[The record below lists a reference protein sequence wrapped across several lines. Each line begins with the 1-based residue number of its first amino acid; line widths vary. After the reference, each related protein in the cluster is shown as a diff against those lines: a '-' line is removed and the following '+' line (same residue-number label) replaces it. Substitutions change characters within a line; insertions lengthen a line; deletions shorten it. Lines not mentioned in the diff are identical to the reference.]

1 MRSPVHR
8 SRSSS
13 VRGFTLMELL
23 VVMGI
28 IVIMTAMSLPAISKF
43 LDGQSLQQS
52 GRILQSAF
60 NDARRAAITQ
70 RTKQYL
76 VFFRETDA
84 GTGEQRFGVRRYRD
98 KFGYEGDVHLLLPGT
113 QFDLMTGTVS
123 PALPTGGGTAWTAIG
138 RVRGLRVPVFEP
150 LPPET
155 DITLFGTQRS
165 PVVTAS
171 PEILWIEFKKDGTVI
186 LNHANQHTAY
196 ERPPSGAAATLFD
209 INTPFEVQEAVFDT
223 LPDLTDLNLR
233 ETGDAQNVDKRCFM
247 DLDPNTGRVAIRVVQ
262 PVAP

>member
-1 MRSPVHR
+1 MRAHR
-8 SRSSS
+8 TT
-13 VRGFTLMELL
+13 RGFTLMELL

-76 VFFRETDA
+76 VFFRETEA
-84 GTGEQRFGVRRYRD
+84 GTGEQRFGMRRYRD
-98 KFGYEGDVHLLLPGT
+98 KFGYEGDAHYLLPGT
-113 QFDLMTGTVS
+113 QFDLMTTSVS
-123 PALPTGGGTAWTAIG
+123 PALPTPATPNTTCIG
-138 RVRGLRVPVFEP
+138 RIRGHRLPVFEP
-150 LPPET
+150 LPAET
-155 DITLFGTQRS
+155 DGTLFSSTRS
-165 PVVTAS
+165 PITSGSIIWV
-171 PEILWIEFKKDGTVI
+171 EFKKDGTVV
-186 LNHANQHTAY
+186 LVEGSQPSTY
-196 ERPPSGAAATLFD
+196 EKSPTGAASTLFD
-209 INTPFEVQEAVFDT
+209 INLPFEVQQNVFDT
-223 LPDLTDLNLR
+223 LPDLTDMNLR
-233 ETGDAQNVDKRCFM
+233 ETGDAQNVDKRCFV

>member
-1 MRSPVHR
+1 MRSR
-8 SRSSS
+8 IRTD
-13 VRGFTLMELL
+13 RGFTLMELL

-43 LDGQSLQQS
+43 LDGQSLHQS

-84 GTGEQRFGVRRYRD
+84 GTGEQRYGVARYRD
-98 KFGYEGDVHLLLPGT
+98 KFGYEGAPHLLLPGT
-113 QFDLMTGTVS
+113 QFDLMQGTVV
-123 PALPTGGGTAWTAIG
+123 PALVTGGGTDWSCIG
-138 RVRGLRVPVFEP
+138 RLRGLSVPVFER

-155 DITLFGTQRS
+155 DNGLFGLSRS
-165 PVVTAS
+165 PQPTDAAGTK
-171 PEILWIEFKKDGTVI
+171 IYWIEFKKDGTVI
-186 LNHANQHTAY
+186 LSDNGQHSTLEKSPA
-196 ERPPSGAAATLFD
+196 GAAATLFD
-209 INTPFEVQEAVFDT
+209 LNTPFEVQQNVFDT

-233 ETGDAQNVDKRCFM
+233 EASDAQDVDKRCFV

-262 PVAP
+262 PIAP

>member
-1 MRSPVHR
+1 MRSRVR
-8 SRSSS
+8 TD
-13 VRGFTLMELL
+13 RGFTLMELL

-84 GTGEQRFGVRRYRD
+84 GTGEQRYGVARYRD
-98 KFGYEGDVHLLLPGT
+98 KFGYEGAPHLLLPGT
-113 QFDLMTGTVS
+113 QFDLMTGTVT
-123 PALPTGGGTAWTAIG
+123 PALVTGGGTDWTCVG
-138 RVRGLRVPVFEP
+138 RVRGLSVPVFEP

-155 DITLFGTQRS
+155 DNTLFGTSRS
-165 PVVTAS
+165 PNTAAN
-171 PEILWIEFKKDGTVI
+171 PPILWIEFKKDGTVI
-186 LNHANQHTAY
+186 LNDRDNHAATIEKSPA
-196 ERPPSGAAATLFD
+196 GAAATLFD
-209 INTPFEVQEAVFDT
+209 LNTPFEVQQNVFDT
-223 LPDLTDLNLR
+223 LPDLADMNLR
-233 ETGDAQNVDKRCFM
+233 EASDAQDVDKRCFV

-262 PVAP
+262 PIAP

>member
-1 MRSPVHR
+1 MRSR
-8 SRSSS
+8 N
-13 VRGFTLMELL
+13 RGFTLMELL

-28 IVIMTAMSLPAISKF
+28 IIIMTAMSLPAISKF

-52 GRILQSAF
+52 GRIVQSAF

-84 GTGEQRFGVRRYRD
+84 GTGERRYGIRRYRE

-113 QFDLMTGTVS
+113 QFDLQSGTS
-123 PALPTGGGTAWTAIG
+123 INPPLPPGVPNSYSCIG
-138 RVRGLRVPVFEP
+138 RVRGLAVPVFDP

-155 DITLFGTQRS
+155 DSNLFGSTRS
-165 PVVTAS
+165 PATNGN
-171 PEILWIEFKKDGTVI
+171 IMWIEFRKDGTVM
-186 LNHANQHTAY
+186 LVLQSG
-196 ERPPSGAAATLFD
+196 PSTGFEKSPAGAAATLFD
-209 INTPFEVQEAVFDT
+209 LNTPFEVQSNVFDT
-223 LPDLTDLNLR
+223 LPDLVDMNLR
-233 ETGDAQNVDKRCFM
+233 DANDAQNVDKRCFV
-247 DLDPNTGRVAIRVVQ
+247 DLDCNTGRVAIRVVQ

>member
-1 MRSPVHR
+1 MRSR
-8 SRSSS
+8 ARD
-13 VRGFTLMELL
+13 RRAGGFTLMELL

-84 GTGEQRFGVRRYRD
+84 GTGEQRYGIRRYRD
-98 KFGYEGDVHLLLPGT
+98 KFGYEGAPHFLLPGT
-113 QFDLMTGTVS
+113 QFDLMTGSVS
-123 PALPTGGGTAWTAIG
+123 PPLPTPATAGAWSCIG
-138 RVRGLRVPVFEP
+138 RARGLSVPVFEP
-150 LPPET
+150 LPAET
-155 DITLFGTQRS
+155 DVNLFGNLRS
-165 PVVTAS
+165 PVTS
-171 PEILWIEFKKDGTVI
+171 GRILWIEFRKDGTVV
-186 LNHANQHTAY
+186 LLENSVQSAL
-196 ERPPSGAAATLFD
+196 EKSPSGAAATLFD
-209 INTPFEVQEAVFDT
+209 INVPFEVQEGVFDT

-233 ETGDAQNVDKRCFM
+233 EASDAQNVDKRCFV